1 MIPYQRLIAIDPSL
15 TCSGWALLSI
25 STEEL
30 LGVGK
35 LRSLPP
41 KISLSERLQ
50 KLQQRIEDTLGGLNL
65 GPNDVLVCEA
75 PTSMLDPRG
84 AFKVEQV
91 RGIFEAVAR
100 TKNITVPGRINPRT
114 VQRDLMGL
122 RGAQQRRDAV
132 KDTACQ
138 VVKTLFGDQLRRLGF
153 DVSDRNLA
161 KHQDIVDA
169 ILIGA
174 IGVTKVKQGSVGDI
188 AITEVFR
195 EQKSRRKS
203 SRNSWGSGEENSFGW
218 TEAEISKMASG
229 SK

>member
-25 STEEL
+25 TTGEL

-41 KISLSERLQ
+41 KVALSERLQ
-50 KLQQRIEDTLGGLNL
+50 QLQHRIEGILGGLKL

-100 TKNITVPGRINPRT
+100 TMEIVVPGRINPRT

-122 RGAQQRRDAV
+122 KGAQQKREAV
-132 KDTACQ
+132 KGTACQ
-138 VVKTLFGDQLRRLGF
+138 VVKNLFGEQLRKLGF
-153 DVSDRNLA
+153 ETTDRHLS

-169 ILIGA
+169 ILVGA
-174 IGVTKVKQGSVGDI
+174 IGVTKVKQSCLSNVS
-188 AITEVFR
+188 ITELFEEKKV
-195 EQKSRRKS
+195 RRKN
-203 SRNSWGSGEENSFGW
+203 SRDSWGSGEENSFGW
-218 TEAEISKMASG
+218 SEVEISKMVIG